1 VKTQISSN
9 LARGL
14 VAGLAV
20 ASTCMWASPAQ
31 AENPDYNRVARR
43 GTPTV
48 DGDLTDRDWEG
59 ADWQEM
65 DVYAGGAKPGGF
77 EAFSAV
83 LWDDDHLYI
92 AIDVTDR
99 DHAVPVAA
107 VPGAGDLWNGDSPQ
121 HRVDLEYDGI
131 AGSADD
137 IEWGYALQDDVVLV
151 NAWSSQANIEFVS
164 MEVVRDD
171 ANDKTY
177 YETAVILTTHQT
189 NESLSDYINDEKD
202 AAIGYSDMVNAND
215 GDARLGWLEWSAG
228 IGAGKNA
235 FLFGTMTFDHQPQ
248 AVDPAGKVV
257 TTWAAL
263 RSSR

>member
-1 VKTQISSN
+1 MGTLASSS
-9 LARGL
+9 LARGSA
-14 VAGLAV
+14 VALAV
-20 ASTCMWASPAQ
+20 ALTVLAASTSWAQ
-31 AENPDYNRVARR
+31 NPDYNRVAKR

-65 DVYAGGAKPGGF
+65 DIYAGGARPAGF

-83 LWDDDHLYI
+83 LWDDDYLYT
-92 AIDVTDR
+92 AIEVTDR
-99 DHAVPVAA
+99 DHAVPVAV
-107 VPGAGDLWNGDSPQ
+107 VPGAGALWNGDSPQ

-131 AGSADD
+131 PGSADD

-151 NAWSSQANIEFVS
+151 NAWASAGNIEFTT

-177 YETAVILTTHQT
+177 YETAVLITTHETKQP
-189 NESLSDYINDEKD
+189 LSDYINDEPEAK
-202 AAIGYSDMVNAND
+202 IGYSDMVNAND
-215 GDARLGWLEWSAG
+215 GAARLGWLEWSSG

-235 FLFGTMTFDHQPQ
+235 FLFGTLTYDHQPQ
-248 AVDPAGKVV
+248 TVYPAGKVV
-257 TTWAAL
+257 TTWAAI
-263 RSSR
+263 RAAR